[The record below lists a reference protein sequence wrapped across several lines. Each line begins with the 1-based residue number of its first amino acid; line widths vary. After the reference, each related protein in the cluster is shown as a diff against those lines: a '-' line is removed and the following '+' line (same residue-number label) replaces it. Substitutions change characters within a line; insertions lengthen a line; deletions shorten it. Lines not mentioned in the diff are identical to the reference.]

1 MSKSPGRPKKYK
13 VDSNLEKKIIDLIRE
28 YNNNHNPHSTIK
40 YKHIWEYS
48 LRLYE
53 QNLFSI
59 KTSYDFWKRKGRPGR
74 ELVDTVNALQNK
86 KIYISKTERID
97 LIDLKDL
104 IAKYGGKNKDIL
116 WDNIEPYDQHIN
128 GFIERIN
135 KLENENIKLN
145 KELLQNED
153 ALRKLNETN
162 NKLQNLLLSMF
173 TYSNKENEL
182 ANMINTGQSKSP
194 LINMAL
200 ENTFENPEAFV
211 LELTN
216 PTDRNQM
223 HDSKNTKNPNVIPL
237 QTGFNNN
244 KPEYDL

>member
-13 VDSNLEKKIIDLIRE
+13 MDSNSEKKIIDLIKE
-28 YNNNHNPHSTIK
+28 YNKNHNPYPTIK

-53 QNLFSI
+53 QELFFI

-97 LIDLKDL
+97 LINLKDL

-116 WDNIEPYDQHIN
+116 WDNIEPYDKHIN
-128 GFIERIN
+128 GFIEKIN

-145 KELLQNED
+145 KELLQNKNN
-153 ALRKLNETN
+153 LKKLNDTN
-162 NKLQNLLLSMF
+162 KKLQNLLLSMF

-182 ANMINTGQSKSP
+182 ANMINTGQSKSS

-200 ENTFENPEAFV
+200 EDTFENPEAFV
-211 LELTN
+211 LELTKH
-216 PTDRNQM
+216 TDVNQLD
-223 HDSKNTKNPNVIPL
+223 DSKHTKNSNVVPL